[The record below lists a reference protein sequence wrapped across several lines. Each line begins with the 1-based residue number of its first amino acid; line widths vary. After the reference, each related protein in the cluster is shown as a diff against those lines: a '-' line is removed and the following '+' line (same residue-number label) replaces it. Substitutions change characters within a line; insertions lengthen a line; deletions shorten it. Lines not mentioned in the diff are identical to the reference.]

1 MPAWNGL
8 FERIRPKAYG
18 RRQPL
23 ILVNGL
29 AEQAESWY
37 KNRRF
42 WSRYFDVHTPNFLV
56 YDGEAIH
63 TRIEQKLPVD
73 INYFVDQLH
82 TYLFNYVQ
90 SAPYNLVASSLGGKI
105 VVEFA
110 ARYPKMVNRIVL
122 LCPSGM
128 GDVERLPVVE
138 GVRKGDWNSVVKSV
152 FYRRRFVDREMVRYY
167 KAAVENSRWK
177 RGLMRTVNAT
187 KDHSVRPKM
196 KHLGVPTLLVTGLND
211 QICDPKTA
219 EAAAA
224 DIPAPFGHF
233 LALPKCGHAPQIE
246 KARKINRLV
255 LSFLTDETPTAYPS
269 WTKQYLVKP
278 TRR

>member
-8 FERIRPKAYG
+8 FERIRPKAYA
-18 RRQPL
+18 RRQPM

-63 TRIEQKLPVD
+63 SRIEQKKPVD
-73 INYFVDQLH
+73 INYFVEQLH

-90 SAPYNLVASSLGGKI
+90 APPYNLVASSLGGKI
-105 VVEFA
+105 VIEFA
-110 ARYPKMVNRIVL
+110 ARYPKMVNRMVL

-128 GDVERLPVVE
+128 GDTEKLPVVE
-138 GVRKGDWNSVVKSV
+138 GGRKGDWNSVVKSV

-167 KAAVENSRWK
+167 KAAVENQRWK

-187 KDHSVRPKM
+187 KEHSVRPLM
-196 KHLGVPTLLVTGLND
+196 KQLTVPTLLVTGLND
-211 QICDPKTA
+211 QICDPHTA
-219 EAAAA
+219 ALAAAE
-224 DIPAPFGHF
+224 IPAPYGHF

-246 KARKINRLV
+246 KTRKINRLV
-255 LSFLTDETPTAYPS
+255 LSFLTDDVPTAHPS